1 MTNALLHPFAPAAKP
16 TSDYI
21 NIVRGA
27 GSLVYDDTGMDYV
40 DGLGS
45 LWYCQVGHGRAEII
59 DAVADQM
66 RRIEAYNIFD
76 PFTNEP
82 ADRVAEMVVE
92 RSPFPDGRCSWAV
105 PVRRPSTPPS
115 RSPARRCSAAARP
128 SARSSYAAPTATTAP
143 TSGARQRRASPPN
156 REGWGDLVPH
166 FIEVPHDDLEAA
178 ASVFAEH
185 GDRIAAVLTEPVQ
198 GAGGVYPPVD
208 GYLEGLR
215 RLCDDNGALLILDE
229 VICGFGRTGEWFG
242 AQTFGV
248 VPDLMTFA
256 KGVTSGYQP
265 LSGVILS
272 RSVCDGFEEPGFL
285 LRTGYTYSG
294 HNASCA
300 AGVANIQIIEDEGLV
315 GRANHIGER
324 LREGLT
330 ALEGDGLIESWRGM
344 GGIYAAE
351 LGRDAISPRNTIL
364 EQGVIIRP
372 MGTCL
377 AICPPLVITD
387 DEIGR
392 IIDAMATGPG
402 VGGPGI
408 GVSRCPGSNV
418 NSSILR
424 VGKTSVE
431 ATPWTGRIRSS
442 TGSGRASLSVQSTS
456 AGTS

>member
-1 MTNALLHPFAPAAKP
+1 MPERDFI
-16 TSDYI
+16 D
-21 NIVRGA
+21 IVRGE
-27 GSLVYDDTGMDYV
+27 GSLVYDAAGRDYV
-40 DGLGS
+40 DGIAN
-45 LWYCQVGHGRAEII
+45 LWLCQIGHGRSEVI
-59 DAVADQM
+59 DAVTAQM
-66 RRIEAYNIFD
+66 RQIEAYNTFA
-76 PFTNEP
+76 PFTNGP
-82 ADRVAEMVVE
+82 AARVAEMIVE
-92 RSPFPDGRCSWAV
+92 RSPHPDGRVFLGCSGSEAV
-105 PVRRPSTPPS
+105 DTALKIARQFQQRRGQPDRQVIVRRTNGYHGTNFGGTL
-115 RSPARRCSAAARP
+115 AQGIA
-128 SARSSYAAPTATTAP
+128 
-143 TSGARQRRASPPN
+143 PN

-215 RLCDDNGALLILDE
+215 RLCDDNDALLILDE

-272 RSVCDGFEEPGFL
+272 RSVCDEFEEPGFL

-344 GGIYAAE
+344 GAIYAAE
-351 LGRDAISPRNTIL
+351 LGRDAIPPRNTIL

-392 IIDAMATGPG
+392 IIDAMATA
-402 VGGPGI
+402 
-408 GVSRCPGSNV
+408 
-418 NSSILR
+418 L
-424 VGKTSVE
+424 E
-431 ATPWTGRIRSS
+431 
-442 TGSGRASLSVQSTS
+442 
-456 AGTS
+456 